1 MLSFNISYLV
11 CGNHSKRGYQ
21 VKAEGI
27 GGERE
32 DKFKEN
38 FTAIVHFAHNEEKY
52 FSCWVLVG

>member
-1 MLSFNISYLV
+1 
-11 CGNHSKRGYQ
+11 

-38 FTAIVHFAHNEEKY
+38 FIVIVHFANNEEKY
-52 FSCWVLVG
+52 FFMLGNSRVS